1 MFDILI
7 IMNYNLTWKE
17 FSATPDLM
25 KWLFLCAAFH
35 YNTRIKD
42 LRIYFS
48 TYYSRNITKCNF
60 IVIRVY
66 LTIGCLKILSLG

>member
-1 MFDILI
+1 MLDILI
-7 IMNYNLTWKE
+7 IMNYNLAWKE

-25 KWLFLCAAFH
+25 KWLFLCVTFH

-48 TYYSRNITKCNF
+48 TYYSRNITKMQFHCH
-60 IVIRVY
+60 
-66 LTIGCLKILSLG
+66 